1 MIEEYKNIIERNNK
15 EIIESK
21 ETIKKYYS
29 REVDIYPYKI
39 DNINDEN
46 ELNKIIN
53 QQKKDIDNLNIII
66 DIELQNKENK
76 RKKEIELLKEKETD
90 KEFSKLYR
98 KGIIEINNIDVSIDK
113 FYIKELLDNN
123 KIIYNFICTDNR
135 IDKKVFGTIDDKKYE
150 LKHIYKLKDSKVF
163 HNIYLDKELFIDNK
177 IVLNNKE
184 QLKKFMNYVF
194 KWTPEVHTMVAETM
208 IKEVV
213 E

>member
-1 MIEEYKNIIERNNK
+1 MIEKYKKIIERNNK

>member
-1 MIEEYKNIIERNNK
+1 MIEKYKKIIERNNK

-66 DIELQNKENK
+66 DMELQNEENK